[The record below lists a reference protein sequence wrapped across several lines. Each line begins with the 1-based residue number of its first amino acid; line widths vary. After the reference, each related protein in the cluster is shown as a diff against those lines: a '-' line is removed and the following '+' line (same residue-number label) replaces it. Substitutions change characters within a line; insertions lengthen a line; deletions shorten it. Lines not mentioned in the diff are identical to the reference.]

1 MASPTNASSS
11 AHAHWAPWFRLV
23 PVAALAIVVLS
34 LWYWCTLHLDARMAS
49 GGFSTELTVMLHFH
63 PELFKSD
70 FPGGAEELIKS
81 AVWKLYLAAYA
92 LGVSPAATQRI
103 MTLAEISVF
112 ASAVVYAARQ
122 LVSVPVWP
130 AAFLTSIVLIAST
143 IAQPNLAYFAFPYYG
158 WVYCF
163 AYAGF
168 LYSIAETA
176 HLRLLRAAIGL
187 VLTFAV
193 HPIIGVF
200 AGVFVVSML
209 AITRPSRRLLL
220 APLGLVMAGG
230 GTAFALI
237 NSAATLTGG
246 GIDPALFVALARF
259 FNYHWFPSYMGT
271 FWEDHARL
279 FLPFLGT
286 VSLALMSFQRRGQ
299 PIDRLGL
306 QCLAGFLAMLAL
318 TLLGIVVSLVSESA
332 FLIKLA
338 LHRASLN
345 ALMVGGIFIVAR
357 AYHDF
362 VCGGRVERAMAAAIL
377 VAPFHSSS
385 GIAPGLAVIRVGYE
399 VAVANATWRAF
410 SLLAASGTLAA
421 SIVVLF
427 TIYAANGLV
436 PIGFARQ
443 YFGLNLSTIASAA
456 VGAMLP
462 SMPLL
467 LGLLSVV
474 VVAGH
479 GVAWGRHLN
488 PFEGDAGARTWA
500 YALLDAQLWAKN
512 NTPAGSLFMV
522 DPLRSSVWRDKSHR
536 PSFGTVREWVH
547 TCCLY
552 NSRSEVLDEGM
563 KRLRELNVDVTK
575 YIFDKKATR
584 MVPVHNAIL
593 ADASK
598 QYYRWNRDDF
608 RRIANNYG
616 VRYFVFDKS
625 QMKSTPLPLIYENEH
640 MAIAEA
646 PAD

>member
-1 MASPTNASSS
+1 MVSPTNALSN
-11 AHAHWAPWFRLV
+11 AHSHWARWIRLV
-23 PVAALAIVVLS
+23 PAVALAVVVLS

-49 GGFSTELTVMLHFH
+49 GGVSTELTVMLHFH

-70 FPGGAEELIKS
+70 FPSGAEALLKS

-92 LGVSPAATQRI
+92 LGVTPAAMQRI

-130 AAFLTSIVLIAST
+130 AAFLTAIVSIASAF
-143 IAQPNLAYFAFPYYG
+143 AQPNLAYFSFPYYG

-168 LYSIAETA
+168 LYAIAETA

-193 HPIIGVF
+193 HPIIGGF
-200 AGVFVVSML
+200 TGVFVVSML
-209 AITRPSRRLLL
+209 AITRPSLRSLLV
-220 APLGLVMAGG
+220 PLSLVMAGC

-237 NSAATLTGG
+237 NSTATLTGG
-246 GIDPALFVALARF
+246 GIDPTLFVALARF
-259 FNYHWFPSYMGT
+259 FSYHWFPSYMGT

-306 QCLAGFLAMLAL
+306 QCLAGFVAMLVL
-318 TLLGIVVSLVSESA
+318 TLLGIIVSLVSESA

-345 ALMVGGIFIVAR
+345 ALIVGGIFILAR
-357 AYHDF
+357 LYHDF
-362 VCGGRVERAMAAAIL
+362 VCGGRAERAMAAAIL
-377 VAPFHSSS
+377 VAPFYSSS

-399 VAVANATWRAF
+399 FAVANATRRAF
-410 SLLAASGTLAA
+410 SPLTASGIVAA
-421 SIVVLF
+421 SIVILF

-443 YFGLNLSTIASAA
+443 YFGVNLAMIVSAA

-462 SMPLL
+462 STPLL

-488 PFEGDAGARTWA
+488 PLEGNAGAKMWA
-500 YALLDAQLWAKN
+500 YALLDAELWAKN

-522 DPLRSSVWRDKSHR
+522 DPLRSYVWRDKSHR

-552 NSRSEVLDEGM
+552 DSRREVLDEGM
-563 KRLRELNVDVTK
+563 KRLRELNVDITK
-575 YIFDKKATR
+575 YIFDEKANR
-584 MVPVHNAIL
+584 MVPVQGAIL

-598 QYYRWNRDDF
+598 QYYRWTRDDF

-625 QMKSTPLPLIYENEH
+625 QMKSAPLPLIYENEH
-640 MAIAEA
+640 VAIAEA